1 MAYGELFR
9 HFTIR
14 FSLKKGQHVRLLQ
27 KFEDNKLIGAKTK
40 NQVVM
45 DALEMYFDALE
56 AGTGNGKKEEITP
69 AYFEKR
75 LSDMKTEIKAELL
88 QEILR
93 TVLGNVIT
101 GQAAAVSPHTR
112 ESESVDMGEENMAGD
127 GMADI
132 SGMPDVMDKIM
143 GWSEN

>member
-56 AGTGNGKKEEITP
+56 AETGNEKKEEITP

-101 GQAAAVSPHTR
+101 GQAAVMPPHTG
-112 ESESVDMGEENMAGD
+112 EPESVDMGEENMAGD

>member
-56 AGTGNGKKEEITP
+56 AGSGKEKKEKITP

-93 TVLGNVIT
+93 IVLGNVIT
-101 GQAAAVSPHTR
+101 GQAAVMPPHTR
-112 ESESVDMGEENMAGD
+112 EPESVDMGEENMAGD